1 MLEGGRQGG
10 EMARVATIDFHVTS
24 ECSQECPYCW
34 GPREVPAVDTATA
47 LAIVDC
53 IAAVGAR
60 RVVFTGGDPLKR
72 EDLGALIRRA
82 RRAGL
87 EIALSTTGDLL
98 TAHFLDEH
106 ADEIDLISLPLDGAS
121 EEVSRRTKK
130 EGHFTAIMIA
140 LDLLAVHPS
149 VDVKV
154 ATPVT
159 HHNLADVPNIVRLL
173 DRRAE
178 AVPNR
183 LFYNVFQTFP
193 RSMEAD
199 VAWEELLVT
208 AAEFD
213 ALQEKV
219 EASSHAFRIN
229 WLGHNTLDRLYV
241 MVFPDGS
248 LVIPAGSSFRSY
260 GPFLEV
266 ADLDALLA
274 RADFDVPK
282 HLRHSGG
289 WGKGWEARST

>member
-1 MLEGGRQGG
+1 MLGKSRQGG
-10 EMARVATIDFHVTS
+10 EMARVATIDFHVTA

-47 LAIVDC
+47 VAIVDR

-72 EDLGALIRRA
+72 EDLGTLVRRA
-82 RRAGL
+82 RRCGL
-87 EIALSTTGDLL
+87 EVALSVTGDLL
-98 TAHFLDEH
+98 TAEFLDEH

-121 EEVSRRTKK
+121 EEVSRRTKE
-130 EGHFTAIMIA
+130 EGHFSAIMLA
-140 LDLLAVHPS
+140 LDLLAAHPS

-159 HHNLADVPNIVRLL
+159 RHNLADVPNIVRLL
-173 DRRAE
+173 DRRGQAM
-178 AVPNR
+178 PNR
-183 LFYNVFQTFP
+183 LFYNVFQAFP
-193 RSMEAD
+193 RSMEAV
-199 VAWEELLVT
+199 VAWDELLVT
-208 AAEFD
+208 DSEFD
-213 ALQEKV
+213 ALREKV
-219 EASSHAFRIN
+219 EASPHGFRIN
-229 WLGHNTLDRLYV
+229 WLDHRTLDRLYV

-274 RADFDVPK
+274 GADFDTPK
-282 HLRHSGG
+282 HLRHSRG
-289 WGKGWEARST
+289 WGRDREARSI